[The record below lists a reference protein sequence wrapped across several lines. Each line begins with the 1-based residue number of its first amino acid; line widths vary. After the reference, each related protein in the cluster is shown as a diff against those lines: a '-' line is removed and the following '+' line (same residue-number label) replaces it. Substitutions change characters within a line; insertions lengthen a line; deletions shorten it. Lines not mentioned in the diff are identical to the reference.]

1 MASNFDFLKTGWAVL
16 HEDAVETELNVFL
29 SPRTGVFYARR
40 ALERAVLWLYANDAG
55 LKKPYQENLAA
66 LIHEPTF
73 RDILPTS
80 LFQNVRLIHKLGNLA
95 VHSDTSIN
103 STDALHSTR
112 MLHAVLSWVARIYS
126 RTAEPV
132 PAFDDSLVPR
142 PTKPEAAGSD
152 WKSNLQ
158 DRTAEQL
165 QQLQQQLGVKDAEL
179 ATREARLKQTDDEI
193 AQLKQQIA
201 ELRQSR
207 EQTVPVEDISE
218 ATTRDLF
225 IDVLLRE
232 AGWNPHGPNVC
243 EFPVIG
249 MPNPTGQGFVDY
261 ALWGKDGLPLG
272 VVEAK
277 RTKRDPQEGQ
287 RQAELYADC
296 LERTFGQRPVIFYT
310 NGYEHWMWDDHN
322 YPPREVQGFYKQDE
336 LQLLINRRTNRQDIT
351 SAVIN
356 RQIAD
361 RYYQDEAIRRVME
374 TFAKDK
380 QREALLVMAT
390 GTGKTRISIATVE
403 LLMKA
408 NWARR
413 VLFLADRNG
422 LLTQAKR
429 NFTKWLP
436 NTSSVDITE
445 GKEDDDSRLVFS
457 TYPTMMN
464 SIDDERRDGVSRF
477 GVGHF
482 DLVIIDEAHRSVYS
496 KYRAI
501 FDYFDSLLLGL
512 TATPRS
518 EVDHD
523 TYDLFGL
530 QQGVPTSAYELD
542 QAVADQYLVPPRPV
556 AVPTKFSRDGVKY
569 ADLSEDEQ
577 KEYEEKFYDEET
589 GQIPA
594 EIDAAALN
602 RWLFNADQVLAFL
615 MEHGQKVE
623 GGDKLGKTILFAAN
637 QPHAD
642 FIVERFD
649 INYPHLTGKF
659 CRTIHNKVSF
669 PQSLIDDFSLAA
681 NMPQIAV
688 SVDMLDTGIDVPECV
703 NLVFFK
709 RVRSKTKFWQTI
721 GRGTRLCPDL
731 FGPGQDKEFFYIF
744 DFCENL
750 EYFGNNPD
758 GIEAAAQESV
768 KTKIF
773 RRRLA
778 LIDLLDQSPPLR
790 ACLDGSGP
798 LHYSESENSSGVV
811 QKPDSIEASSKGEG
825 LGEGLARLRVEIA
838 DVLHRDVVQTNAD
851 SFVVRPHRRYV
862 EKFSQRDAWNELSPG
877 DFVDV
882 SHHLADLP
890 TPDDGDEFARRFD
903 LLLLNLQLGV
913 LESSPFV
920 PRWQQQVRDIAGGL
934 EEKEAIPA
942 VKLHLVLIQEL
953 QTDEFWQD
961 VTLPMLENVRRKLRS
976 LVQFLDPEGKRE
988 NVYTNFEDELGAAK
1002 TVDGLIKRDD
1012 SLKNYRLKIERFVR
1026 EHEDHPTISRL
1037 KHNQPITA
1045 ADLEALEAILFSA
1058 EAAGDRERFQ
1068 QTYGT
1073 DKPLGKLI
1081 REIVGLDSNAAKQAF
1096 A

>member
-1 MASNFDFLKTGWAVL
+1 MPSNFDFLKTGWATL

-103 STDALHSTR
+103 STDALHSAR

-132 PAFDDSLVPR
+132 PSFDDSLVPR
-142 PTKPEAAGSD
+142 PAASPAP
-152 WKSNLQ
+152 
-158 DRTAEQL
+158 DRTSEQL
-165 QQLQQQLGVKDAEL
+165 QQLQQQLGAKDAEL
-179 ATREARLKQTDDEI
+179 AAREARLKQTDEEI

-201 ELRQSR
+201 ELRESR
-207 EQTVPVEDISE
+207 EKTVPVEDINE

-225 IDVLLRE
+225 LDVLLRE
-232 AGWNPHGPNVC
+232 SGWNPHGPNVC
-243 EFPVIG
+243 EFPVKG
-249 MPNPTGQGFVDY
+249 MPTPTGQGFVDY

-351 SAVIN
+351 TAVIN

-464 SIDDERRDGVSRF
+464 SIDDERHDGVNRF

-523 TYDLFGL
+523 SRHPSEPGTRRGAV
-530 QQGVPTSAYELD
+530 VPGFCT
-542 QAVADQYLVPPRPV
+542 
-556 AVPTKFSRDGVKY
+556 T
-569 ADLSEDEQ
+569 
-577 KEYEEKFYDEET
+577 
-589 GQIPA
+589 
-594 EIDAAALN
+594 
-602 RWLFNADQVLAFL
+602 
-615 MEHGQKVE
+615 
-623 GGDKLGKTILFAAN
+623 AN
-637 QPHAD
+637 Q
-642 FIVERFD
+642 
-649 INYPHLTGKF
+649 
-659 CRTIHNKVSF
+659 
-669 PQSLIDDFSLAA
+669 
-681 NMPQIAV
+681 
-688 SVDMLDTGIDVPECV
+688 
-703 NLVFFK
+703 
-709 RVRSKTKFWQTI
+709 RVRV
-721 GRGTRLCPDL
+721 
-731 FGPGQDKEFFYIF
+731 
-744 DFCENL
+744 
-750 EYFGNNPD
+750 
-758 GIEAAAQESV
+758 A
-768 KTKIF
+768 
-773 RRRLA
+773 
-778 LIDLLDQSPPLR
+778 
-790 ACLDGSGP
+790 
-798 LHYSESENSSGVV
+798 
-811 QKPDSIEASSKGEG
+811 
-825 LGEGLARLRVEIA
+825 
-838 DVLHRDVVQTNAD
+838 
-851 SFVVRPHRRYV
+851 
-862 EKFSQRDAWNELSPG
+862 
-877 DFVDV
+877 
-882 SHHLADLP
+882 
-890 TPDDGDEFARRFD
+890 
-903 LLLLNLQLGV
+903 
-913 LESSPFV
+913 
-920 PRWQQQVRDIAGGL
+920 
-934 EEKEAIPA
+934 
-942 VKLHLVLIQEL
+942 
-953 QTDEFWQD
+953 
-961 VTLPMLENVRRKLRS
+961 
-976 LVQFLDPEGKRE
+976 
-988 NVYTNFEDELGAAK
+988 
-1002 TVDGLIKRDD
+1002 
-1012 SLKNYRLKIERFVR
+1012 
-1026 EHEDHPTISRL
+1026 
-1037 KHNQPITA
+1037 
-1045 ADLEALEAILFSA
+1045 
-1058 EAAGDRERFQ
+1058 
-1068 QTYGT
+1068 
-1073 DKPLGKLI
+1073 
-1081 REIVGLDSNAAKQAF
+1081 
-1096 A
+1096 